1 MTPLRIGVFGGAFDP
16 PHRAH
21 RALAEAALAQFDL
34 DELRILP
41 TGQAWHKRRSLTP
54 ASHRVAMT
62 ERAFADLP
70 RVCVDPRETL
80 RDGPSYTVDTLT
92 ELQAERPG
100 QHWFLF
106 MGEDQAR
113 AFTTWHRWSD
123 IVRMATLVVA
133 RRLVD
138 AASAPRTRSEPL
150 PMTRS
155 AASPEWHNPGQVEF
169 LHLNMPTLAV
179 SATAIRDALQRGE
192 TPADGLSPSVLDYIH
207 QHQLY
212 RRHHE

>member
-41 TGQAWHKRRSLTP
+41 TGQAWHKQRSLTP
-54 ASHRVAMT
+54 AAHRVAMT

-70 RVCVDPRETL
+70 RVCVDPRETQ

-100 QHWFLF
+100 HRWFLF

-123 IVRMATLVVA
+123 IARMATLVVA

-138 AASAPRTRSEPL
+138 AASAPRTRGEPP
-150 PMTRS
+150 PMRRS

-192 TPADGLSPSVLDYIH
+192 TPADGLPTSVLDYIH

-212 RRHHE
+212 PSHHE

>member
-21 RALAEAALAQFDL
+21 RALAEAALAQFNL

-54 ASHRVAMT
+54 AAHRVAMT

-100 QHWFLF
+100 QDWFVF

-138 AASAPRTRSEPL
+138 AEAASDA
-150 PMTRS
+150 RS